1 MAIYSYIG
9 LAKNYYFSPFNVVFN
24 DATFQDGFPSPAISN
39 KASTSKASVFTFS
52 CDNQYGYFSPYN
64 IIFSDSI
71 FKDNTAGITLSTNIL
86 FCYYIVIF
94 MVLRIS

>member
-9 LAKNYYFSPFNVVFN
+9 LARNYYFSPFNVVFN

-52 CDNQYGYFSPYN
+52 CDNQFDKHQSYMKIDY
-64 IIFSDSI
+64 SI
-71 FKDNTAGITLSTNIL
+71 S
-86 FCYYIVIF
+86 CY
-94 MVLRIS
+94 